1 MYGSH
6 HNSNAFGFESGSAD
20 TAYSIL
26 EADFCMDPNI
36 EVDDLRHKLI
46 TLNGQLGRID
56 GRFDYSGII
65 RTFNDAP
72 PGWRIDSKLD
82 YSRIISKDAKDAKTG

>member
-6 HNSNAFGFESGSAD
+6 HNSNAFDFESGSAH
-20 TAYSIL
+20 TGYSSII

-46 TLNGQLGRID
+46 TLNVQLG
-56 GRFDYSGII
+56 
-65 RTFNDAP
+65 
-72 PGWRIDSKLD
+72 RIDSKLD
-82 YSRIISKDAKDAKTG
+82 YSRIISKDAKDAKTGLPHAT